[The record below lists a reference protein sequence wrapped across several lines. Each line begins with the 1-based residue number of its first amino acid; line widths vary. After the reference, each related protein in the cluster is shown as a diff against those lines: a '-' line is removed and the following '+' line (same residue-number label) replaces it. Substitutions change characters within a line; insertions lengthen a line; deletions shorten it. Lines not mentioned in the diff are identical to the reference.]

1 MAGWS
6 DDFSGIPDCGLA
18 APPRRFFRTERRRA
32 DLHPRWRLLTD
43 VVPEALLEELGLQPS
58 PDPGPGGT
66 VKFVIYSIEGRGC
79 QKSFSLVHFIISCA
93 TAVFSFIII
102 HYC

>member
-32 DLHPRWRLLTD
+32 DLHPRRRLLTD
-43 VVPEALLEELGLQPS
+43 VVPEAPLEEPGLQPS
-58 PDPGPGGT
+58 PDQGPGGT
-66 VKFVIYSIEGRGC
+66 VKFVIYSTEGRGC
-79 QKSFSLVHFIISCA
+79 
-93 TAVFSFIII
+93 
-102 HYC
+102 